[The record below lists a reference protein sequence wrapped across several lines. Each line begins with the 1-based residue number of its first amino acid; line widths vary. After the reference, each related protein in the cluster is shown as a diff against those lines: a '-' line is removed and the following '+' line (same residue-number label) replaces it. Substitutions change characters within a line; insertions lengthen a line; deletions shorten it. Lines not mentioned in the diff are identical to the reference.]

1 MKILLVTDFMPPQMH
16 GIAERCYQWVKR
28 LRELGH
34 TVHVC
39 SSKYSDDVQVELKS
53 LPLPFNKD
61 VASCVGSWELISTI
75 RKNKYDIIHL
85 VGPSMPGLF
94 YWINFPALVLGIP
107 LVVSHHVDIRK
118 YVNEYYKDNFPVRF
132 FLTKIGEVQYFY
144 QPLAFAAKI
153 CGPTHQSL
161 YEFYGTKYNSQKL
174 SVFSTGVNSQL
185 FSPSLKDD
193 ISLRGYYT
201 DIFRKRGST
210 VQKFAGYIGRI
221 APEKNVETVLKLAQ
235 INPEIGF
242 IIVGNGPQKDELEG
256 KYDLK
261 NVLFVGAKRDQELA
275 RHYSLLDV
283 MISPSTSETFGFTIL
298 ESLSCGTPVLI
309 PDVEVFREIHAPIS
323 DWFVDV
329 QSNDLVLQNYN
340 QKLNDILSVNKADNF
355 KRTQDH
361 IAKFTWEK
369 SGEDLEK
376 IYQESIGHKVNL
388 FSLII
393 SFLLTIILL
402 PTSWVIESV
411 MHFFA
416 NFKKSAK

>member
-1 MKILLVTDFMPPQMH
+1 MPPQIH

-39 SSKYSDDVQVELKS
+39 SSKYSDDVQVELES

-61 VASCVGSWELISTI
+61 VASCLGSFKLISSI
-75 RKNKYDIIHL
+75 RKNNYDIIHI
-85 VGPSMPGLF
+85 VGPSMPSLF
-94 YWINFPALVLGIP
+94 YWINFPALIMGIP
-107 LVVSHHVDIRK
+107 IIVSHHVDIRR
-118 YVNEYYKDNFPVRF
+118 YVNEYYKNNFLARL
-132 FLTKIGEVQYFY
+132 FLTKVGEVQYFY

-185 FSPSLKDD
+185 FSPALKSD
-193 ISLRGYYT
+193 ISLREYYK
-201 DIFRKRGST
+201 DIFRKRGIT
-210 VQKFAGYIGRI
+210 IQKFVGYIGRI
-221 APEKNVETVLKLAQ
+221 APEKSIDIVLKLAQ
-235 INPEIGF
+235 LNPEIGF
-242 IIVGNGPQKDELEG
+242 VIVGNGPQKDELQK

-261 NVLFVGAKRDQELA
+261 NVLFVGVKRGEELA

-309 PDVEVFREIHAPIS
+309 PNVEVFKEIHEPIG
-323 DWFVDV
+323 DWLVDV
-329 QSNDLVLQNYN
+329 QSNSLVLQNYN
-340 QKLNDILSVNKADNF
+340 EKLNDILSDDNQINF
-355 KRTQDH
+355 ERTQEH
-361 IAKFTWEK
+361 IKKFTWEK

-376 IYQESIGHKVNL
+376 IYQESIGHKVNSL
-388 FSLII
+388 FVLL
-393 SFLLTIILL
+393 SFMLTLILL
-402 PTSWVIESV
+402 PTSWIIEILL
-411 MHFFA
+411 HFFEKT
-416 NFKKSAK
+416 KKI